1 MGGTFLV
8 SAVSALA
15 SAAGVVAGIL
25 FLVIWLVF
33 YVLSCV
39 GLYGM
44 AVNRRMDYPW
54 LAWIPIV
61 RYYLLGELVSEKAYF
76 IKWRLP
82 YPQVILPLL
91 FCLAVVTA
99 GIPIVG
105 NVLLVL
111 FVFYYDCVMYRLYR
125 LYAGSHAPFDLL
137 LSMVFP
143 LLFMLFVFL
152 WRNRKWNEY
161 L

>member
-15 SAAGVVAGIL
+15 SAAGVMAGIL

-76 IKWRLP
+76 K
-82 YPQVILPLL
+82 
-91 FCLAVVTA
+91 AHKK
-99 GIPIVG
+99 
-105 NVLLVL
+105 N
-111 FVFYYDCVMYRLYR
+111 
-125 LYAGSHAPFDLL
+125 
-137 LSMVFP
+137 
-143 LLFMLFVFL
+143 
-152 WRNRKWNEY
+152 
-161 L
+161 